1 MLRRSLSY
9 AKIVQG
15 QACKQ
20 KKCTSCTQIMF
31 PVLSNQQATLR
42 RSPYVLEATWTSVRG
57 LLPRSGLMS
66 LCPFVLMFTALAAAK
81 PRYGVSS
88 VCISVYLRASLALA
102 ANAGNIR
109 TKEHKG
115 WRLSALAANAVNIR
129 TKGHKYI
136 RPLRGFRPRTNV
148 RVASRT

>member
-15 QACKQ
+15 QVCKQ
-20 KKCTSCTQIMF
+20 KKCTTCTQIMI
-31 PVLSNQQATLR
+31 PAQSNQQATLR
-42 RSPYVLEATWTSVRG
+42 RSPYVLEATWTLVRG
-57 LLPRSGLMS
+57 LQLRSTLMS

-88 VCISVYLRASLALA
+88 VCISVYLWASLALA

-109 TKEHKG
+109 TKEQK
-115 WRLSALAANAVNIR
+115 NKR
-129 TKGHKYI
+129 TKEHKDI
-136 RPLRGFRPRTNV
+136 RPLRGRRLRTNV
-148 RVASRT
+148 CVTSRT

>member
-1 MLRRSLSY
+1 MLKRSLSY

-42 RSPYVLEATWTSVRG
+42 RSPYVLEGTWTSVRD

-102 ANAGNIR
+102 ANAVTIR
-109 TKEHKG
+109 TKE
-115 WRLSALAANAVNIR
+115 
-129 TKGHKYI
+129 HKYI